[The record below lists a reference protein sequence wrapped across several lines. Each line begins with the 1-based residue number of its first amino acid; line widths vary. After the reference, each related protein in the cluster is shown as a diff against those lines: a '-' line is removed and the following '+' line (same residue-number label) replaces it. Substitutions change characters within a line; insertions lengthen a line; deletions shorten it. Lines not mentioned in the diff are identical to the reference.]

1 MLQQANFGDTKT
13 RGRARSPLLERYT
26 RTFFR
31 ALNQKIPSELLPP
44 AAADCA
50 TGKIDPK
57 NEDDEDEKVSTET
70 GQVHIEPSAIVRLL
84 DNVLKALREFSARAG
99 LTSYRCQRSRRAGV
113 GTRMLRRP
121 RLPASPR
128 AAPVPPVYVRQYWWE
143 SPKLV
148 YRPVHFAIE
157 GDRGGSACS
166 DRFLFGING
175 SA

>member
-70 GQVHIEPSAIVRLL
+70 GQVHRIRFNS
-84 DNVLKALREFSARAG
+84 FS
-99 LTSYRCQRSRRAGV
+99 SRSRSSIV
-113 GTRMLRRP
+113 IKT
-121 RLPASPR
+121 S
-128 AAPVPPVYVRQYWWE
+128 
-143 SPKLV
+143 
-148 YRPVHFAIE
+148 F
-157 GDRGGSACS
+157 
-166 DRFLFGING
+166 
-175 SA
+175 

>member
-70 GQVHIEPSAIVRLL
+70 GQVHSVDSL
-84 DNVLKALREFSARAG
+84 
-99 LTSYRCQRSRRAGV
+99 RSRPTTFPFV
-113 GTRMLRRP
+113 PTRSESRSRIPCGPQPMSIAR
-121 RLPASPR
+121 SPGR
-128 AAPVPPVYVRQYWWE
+128 IL
-143 SPKLV
+143 S
-148 YRPVHFAIE
+148 
-157 GDRGGSACS
+157 
-166 DRFLFGING
+166 
-175 SA
+175 

>member
-70 GQVHIEPSAIVRLL
+70 GQVQYSLSSSLVRSS
-84 DNVLKALREFSARAG
+84 LRQR
-99 LTSYRCQRSRRAGV
+99 TS
-113 GTRMLRRP
+113 
-121 RLPASPR
+121 
-128 AAPVPPVYVRQYWWE
+128 
-143 SPKLV
+143 
-148 YRPVHFAIE
+148 
-157 GDRGGSACS
+157 
-166 DRFLFGING
+166 
-175 SA
+175 